1 MRIFSNAIIAV
12 DFITLLI
19 ITFGSLRGGWVMLRY
34 RHPHEA
40 RRVLAQSVL
49 SALGFLVAA
58 TVLKTIELR
67 DWRGI
72 AMFAAVFGIRTLVK
86 WDFASV
92 LKPQPRG

>member
-1 MRIFSNAIIAV
+1 MRIFSELILAV
-12 DFITLLI
+12 EIVTLLI
-19 ITFGSLRGGWVMLRY
+19 IALGALRAAWVTLRY

-49 SALGFLVAA
+49 SALGFLVVA

-72 AMFAAVFGIRTLVK
+72 GMFAAVFGIRTLVK